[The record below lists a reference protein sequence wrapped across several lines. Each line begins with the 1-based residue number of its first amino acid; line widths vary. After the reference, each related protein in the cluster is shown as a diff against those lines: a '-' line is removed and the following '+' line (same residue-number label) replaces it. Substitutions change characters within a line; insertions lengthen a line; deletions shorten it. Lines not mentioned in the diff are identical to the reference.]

1 MYLCFQVAVVEVKLK
16 LYAKYEAGKTV
27 LLDNKLFSF
36 VFEKP
41 FAAETSSRTLHLRD
55 SYSKIRNVR
64 GHQFPR

>member
-1 MYLCFQVAVVEVKLK
+1 MNLCFQVAVVEIKLK
-16 LYAKYEAGKTV
+16 LYAIYEEKTV
-27 LLDNKLFSF
+27 LFNNKLFSF

-55 SYSKIRNVR
+55 SYCKIRNVR